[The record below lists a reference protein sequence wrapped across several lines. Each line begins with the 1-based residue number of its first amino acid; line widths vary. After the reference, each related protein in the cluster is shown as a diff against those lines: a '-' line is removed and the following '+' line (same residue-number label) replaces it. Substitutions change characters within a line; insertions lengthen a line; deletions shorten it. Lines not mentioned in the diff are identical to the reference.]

1 MSRPDNCPQPG
12 VILETCRGRAA
23 QESVANNKMVSL
35 ASLFNSH
42 PGFKTAST

>member
-1 MSRPDNCPQPG
+1 MFRLDKCPQPG

-42 PGFKTAST
+42 PGFEMAST